1 MVLISVNHEIYST
14 FAPLITKTMKK
25 TILLLFIVSLFTQ
38 FAAAQMALPGSLTVK
53 SDDGSKFYLELNGRR
68 YNDKP
73 QAKVRIEDL
82 PATTYD
88 AKVVFENNARPQL
101 SRNIMIADDR
111 GKAQD
116 VTYSIKKNKKGKM
129 ALNPYAASPAYG
141 NSPRPD
147 DCVVYCY
154 DNPYYVVAGPGM
166 YPPGI
171 PYPGS
176 YPPGPGMGNNG
187 TVVTTTTTTTTTTT
201 GGGNY
206 GYPPNPNG
214 GYYGGQNGYPVYD
227 QPVYDPAAGPCR
239 YAMPAA
245 DFEQAKAIVKDNS
258 FDDTKLST
266 AQEIITSNC
275 VTAVQILEITKL
287 FAFEQTKL
295 EFAKF
300 AYLNCIDKNN
310 YFKVG
315 NALKFEHSKKE
326 LNEYIRSVK

>member
-1 MVLISVNHEIYST
+1 MKKST
-14 FAPLITKTMKK
+14 FLF
-25 TILLLFIVSLFTQ
+25 FIVSLFTQ
-38 FAAAQMALPGSLTVK
+38 FAVAQMAQPGNLTIN
-53 SDDGSKFYLELNGRR
+53 SEDGSKFYLELNGRR
-68 YNDKP
+68 FNDKP

-82 PATTYD
+82 PATNYD
-88 AKVVFENNARPQL
+88 TKVIFENNARPQI
-101 SRNIMIADDR
+101 SKNIMIADNT

-116 VTYSIKKNKKGKM
+116 VTYTIKKNKKGK
-129 ALNPYAASPAYG
+129 LTLSPYATAPAYQ

-147 DCVVYCY
+147 DCAVYCY
-154 DNPYYVVAGPGM
+154 DAPYYMIAGPGM
-166 YPPGI
+166 YPQPGI
-171 PYPGS
+171 PYPGT
-176 YPPGPGMGNNG
+176 YPSGPGIGNNG
-187 TVVTTTTTTTTTTT
+187 TVVTTTTTTTTTV

-206 GYPPNPNG
+206 GYPQNPNG
-214 GYYGGQNGYPVYD
+214 GYYGQNGNYNGGQNGYPVYGE
-227 QPVYDPAAGPCR
+227 PVYNPAAGPCR

-245 DFEQAKAIVKDNS
+245 DFEQAKATVKDNS

-275 VTAVQILEITKL
+275 ISAVQILEITKL

-310 YFKVG
+310 YFKVS

-326 LNEYIRSVK
+326 LNEYIRTVK